1 MTPQSSEWKKMVL
14 RGARQLGIVLTP
26 GQLDCFAQHATL
38 LLEWNR
44 KINLTAI
51 VDPAEMA
58 VKHYLDA
65 IAPIKH
71 IPLQGHLLDIG
82 TGGGFPGIPL
92 KVMRP
97 DQPMTLIDGV
107 RKKISFVKQAKGRPQ
122 FILHDGPPYANG
134 HIHMGTALEQG
145 AQGFHHSLPADGRFR
160 RGLRAGMG
168 LPRTA
173 HRAQCGQ
180 KTRLQKKRDDPGPG
194 PPRVPDLC
202 RKFIDIQR
210 DEFKRLGVW
219 ASGTIPT

>member
-107 RKKISFVKQAKGRPQ
+107 RKKISFVKQAIRQLGLQGIEAHQMRAEDLGRRPSEATQYQVIVCRALTDLSAIVTLSTPLLAPGGSIVAYEKG
-122 FILHDGPPYANG
+122 
-134 HIHMGTALEQG
+134 
-145 AQGFHHSLPADGRFR
+145 GR
-160 RGLRAGMG
+160 G
-168 LPRTA
+168 
-173 HRAQCGQ
+173 
-180 KTRLQKKRDDPGPG
+180 
-194 PPRVPDLC
+194 
-202 RKFIDIQR
+202 
-210 DEFKRLGVW
+210 
-219 ASGTIPT
+219 

>member
-107 RKKISFVKQAKGRPQ
+107 RKKISFIKQAIRQLGLQGIEAHQMRAEDLGRRPSEATQ
-122 FILHDGPPYANG
+122 YQVIVCR
-134 HIHMGTALEQG
+134 ALTDLSAIVTLSTPLLAPGGSIVAYQG
-145 AQGFHHSLPADGRFR
+145 AETGDLDFKPDGLAGFAIQSHAYRLPIS
-160 RGLRAGMG
+160 
-168 LPRTA
+168 
-173 HRAQCGQ
+173 
-180 KTRLQKKRDDPGPG
+180 DDY
-194 PPRVPDLC
+194 RSV
-202 RKFIDIQR
+202 
-210 DEFKRLGVW
+210 
-219 ASGTIPT
+219 TILTKQ